1 MKQWSVLAIGL
12 AVSASLSVPV
22 SGAAAAGDQPRV
34 EQRPAGAL
42 SGKIVYL
49 NAGHGWTAA
58 NQSGGAWTTQRGES
72 FEIVEDLLN
81 GDFHAFQAE
90 SLWNAGATIVPLRP
104 IGDQIHEVV
113 LDNDDPGVTFEGP
126 WSDSSSP
133 VYFGSAGD
141 LPYRFAAVS
150 ETETARAVYRPV
162 LPEAGLYPVYTWVLG
177 DANRAD
183 QLYRVEHAGGVTEVR
198 VDHRRVGGGL
208 VYLGTYRF
216 EAGDSGSV
224 TISNRVDGAD
234 AGAFGPSGV
243 VIADMI
249 RFGNGMGDIDRGG
262 GVSGYPRADEAS
274 LYWIE
279 THAGQGVPSSAWRT
293 SSNDGSSTVGTPPR
307 WAARMNRAGA
317 GDPEDRVFL
326 SHHSNAANTV
336 ARGVI
341 ALYNG
346 NNNPASATPNQFLL
360 ADVLASRI
368 NTDLPARDAGFE
380 HPWGVRSVVTLDR
393 SDFEFGEISNLQ
405 LNNEMD
411 ATIVE
416 RAFHDNQFDAEL
428 LRDTA
433 VNRAMAD
440 ATTRGLI
447 EYFGIVDGGA
457 TIQTVPPAPVTHA
470 SAVPIGATDVR
481 LDWCA
486 AGGSAWNPDPAD
498 RVVVQHSFDGSGF
511 IDLLTVPA
519 AGPAEIDTDALG
531 LTASGQS
538 SGVQYFRLV
547 AENDGGRSVPSTVLA
562 ASPGGPADVLIVD
575 GFDREDRFLNTREFV
590 GFGTI
595 DRVRPARQNAK
606 RYAVPVASSI
616 AAAGLRVATAS
627 NEAVV
632 ASSVDLD
639 AFPAGFWLL
648 GEESAGTDT
657 FDGIEQFIVSGYVA
671 GGGSLLVSGS
681 EVAWDLGFLNA
692 GGFFLENTLGVTYAA
707 DDAGTYAV
715 RGEPGSAF
723 EGVGGSGAG
732 FAFDDGS
739 VWYDAEFPDVFGVPE
754 GSSVVLRYAGAFGG
768 PAGVAREHVS
778 GARTLTLGFPIE
790 TVVPE
795 ADRDAAVEA
804 SLRVLGLIAGPCTAD
819 LAEPFGVLDLADVG
833 AFVAGFTGQTA
844 DGDLDGNGVWDLA
857 DIGLFVGSFT
867 AGCP

>member
-1 MKQWSVLAIGL
+1 MKQKGVLAIGV
-12 AVSASLSVPV
+12 AVSMSLPV
-22 SGAAAAGDQPRV
+22 SGAAAGGMPPYV

-58 NQSGGAWTTQRGES
+58 NQSGGAWTTQRGET

-81 GDFHAFQAE
+81 GDFHVFQAE

-104 IGDQIHEVV
+104 IGDQIREVV

-150 ETETARAVYRPV
+150 ETETARAIYRPE

-177 DANRAD
+177 DTNRAD

-208 VYLGTYRF
+208 VYLGTFRF
-216 EAGDSGSV
+216 EAGDAGSV
-224 TISNRVDGAD
+224 TISNQVEEVD
-234 AGAFGPSGV
+234 AGAFGSSGV

-307 WAARMNRAGA
+307 WAARMNLAGA
-317 GDPEDRVFL
+317 GEPEDRVFL
-326 SHHSNAANTV
+326 SLHSNAANTV

-341 ALYNG
+341 ARYNG

-360 ADVLASRI
+360 ADILASRI
-368 NTDLPARDAGFE
+368 NIDLPAQDAEFE

-393 SDFEFGEISNLQ
+393 SDFEFGEISNFQ
-405 LNNEMD
+405 LNGEMD

-416 RAFHDNQFDAEL
+416 RAFHDNQQDAEL
-428 LRDTA
+428 LRDA
-433 VNRAMAD
+433 VVNRAMAD

-447 EYFGIVDGGA
+447 EYFGIVDGGE
-457 TIQTVPPAPVTHA
+457 TIQTVPPAQVTHA
-470 SAVPIGATDVR
+470 SAVPYGATGVR
-481 LDWCA
+481 LDWCT
-486 AGGSAWNPDPAD
+486 AGSSVWKPDPAD
-498 RVVVQHSFDGSGF
+498 RVVVQHSFDGAGF
-511 IDLLTVPA
+511 IDLITVPA
-519 AGPAEIDTDALG
+519 AGPAELDTDALG
-531 LTASGQS
+531 LTSSEQSGN
-538 SGVQYFRLV
+538 VQFFRLV
-547 AENDGGRSVPSTVLA
+547 AENDGGRSVSSTVLA
-562 ASPGGPADVLIVD
+562 VTPGGPADVLIVD

-595 DRVRPARQNAK
+595 DRVRPERQNAK

-616 AAAGLRVATAS
+616 ASAGLRVATAS
-627 NEAVV
+627 NDAVV
-632 ASSVDLD
+632 ASSPDLGD
-639 AFPAGFWLL
+639 FAAACWLL
-648 GEESAGTDT
+648 GEESAETDT

-707 DDAGTYAV
+707 DAAGTYTVQGA
-715 RGEPGSAF
+715 PGSAF
-723 EGVGGSGAG
+723 VGGGVSGAG
-732 FAFDDGS
+732 SRSTTARSGMTRSFPTCSACPRDQRLCCGMRARSAGRPGS
-739 VWYDAEFPDVFGVPE
+739 
-754 GSSVVLRYAGAFGG
+754 R
-768 PAGVAREHVS
+768 
-778 GARTLTLGFPIE
+778 
-790 TVVPE
+790 
-795 ADRDAAVEA
+795 A
-804 SLRVLGLIAGPCTAD
+804 SMPRAHGR
-819 LAEPFGVLDLADVG
+819 
-833 AFVAGFTGQTA
+833 
-844 DGDLDGNGVWDLA
+844 
-857 DIGLFVGSFT
+857 
-867 AGCP
+867 